1 MNKKY
6 RMGDRRGNRLGTG
19 YGRGVLPSEYRRSK
33 RGKFELSFVETY
45 KGLSDTELG
54 LVDKY
59 GLDMI
64 ALSMP
69 ADKKY
74 MSLELDKEKAGVGYT
89 ADTYYVRYMDKVIG
103 ILTIRVDTYLKDV
116 TFIYKERARKGR
128 K

>member
-1 MNKKY
+1 M
-6 RMGDRRGNRLGTG
+6 
-19 YGRGVLPSEYRRSK
+19 
-33 RGKFELSFVETY
+33 
-45 KGLSDTELG
+45 
-54 LVDKY
+54 VDKY

-89 ADTYYVRYMDKVIG
+89 ADTYYVRYMDQVIG

-116 TFIYKERARKGR
+116 TFIYKERERKGR